1 MEEVVKGSGGVVIGR
16 ALLGWGI
23 VVLTAVQLGVA
34 GLVRLGNVR
43 VAGELDAAVLEVRRL
58 EGDLQQSPLP
68 KPVDPLPVD
77 PQTPFF
83 LASKADVVVTLQV
96 VQGLGDSA
104 GDREVLAADGASTH
118 GLEAVEDHAG
128 RGTPEQVCQLLASI
142 ERQERLLVVE
152 SGRIVP
158 TGTPQVSFEF
168 GIAVYHATEER

>member
-104 GDREVLAADGASTH
+104 GVVFDSLK
-118 GLEAVEDHAG
+118 AVRGGTVGRQDFTVAG